1 MRVMVMVKPYQSAT
15 AAGQMPSA
23 EAVAEMGRYNDELI
37 AAGVMVD
44 GGGLKPPSAAGARI
58 RWSGR
63 KAMVLD
69 GPFAETKEV
78 IGGYWIWQVADFAE
92 AVAWARKAPMED
104 TELELR
110 PFFEPED
117 FAGIATPE
125 LIAQEVGWREEQ
137 LAKAPK
143 AGQG

>member
-1 MRVMVMVKPYQSAT
+1 MRVMVMVKPYQSAN
-15 AAGQMPSA
+15 QDMMPSA

-44 GGGLKPPSAAGARI
+44 GGGLKPLSVAGGRI
-58 RWSGR
+58 RWTGR
-63 KAMVLD
+63 KPLVLD
-69 GPFAETKEV
+69 GPFTETKEV

-92 AVAWARKAPMED
+92 AMAWARKAPMQD
-104 TELELR
+104 AELELR
-110 PFFEPED
+110 PFFEPEE
-117 FAGIATPE
+117 FEGIATPE
-125 LIAQEVGWREEQ
+125 LIAQERGWREEQ